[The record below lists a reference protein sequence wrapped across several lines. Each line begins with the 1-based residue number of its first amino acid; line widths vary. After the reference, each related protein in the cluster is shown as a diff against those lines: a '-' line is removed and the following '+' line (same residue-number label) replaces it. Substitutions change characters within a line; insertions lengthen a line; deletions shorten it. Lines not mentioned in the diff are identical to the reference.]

1 MLHHFYACFRYRTC
15 KFLRKPNNERFILFR
30 SLMIICIKILQVKDL
45 QFWSLEIPNNV
56 TYDLYK
62 DTPKGFY
69 HGKNEKFIMFKPL
82 LWIFLINNTLNISVV
97 FEILQV

>member
-30 SLMIICIKILQVKDL
+30 SLMIIFIKILQVKDL

-62 DTPKGFY
+62 DTPKGSIMEKM
-69 HGKNEKFIMFKPL
+69 KNSLCSNLYSGFF
-82 LWIFLINNTLNISVV
+82 
-97 FEILQV
+97 